1 MLLCLYYVGTW
12 NFDGDVT
19 SFEVSVHDIYHFFLK
34 YFTENKNE
42 TQHYSL
48 APEHR
53 GVLRFL
59 AEEGVIG
66 FVNPHEI
73 EKK

>member
-1 MLLCLYYVGTW
+1 MT
-12 NFDGDVT
+12 F
-19 SFEVSVHDIYHFFLK
+19 IIFFLK

-42 TQHYSL
+42 TQHDSL